1 MKVKKI
7 KTIAITAIMALS
19 SFTALPM
26 SASAITDPNYD
37 GSVTIADAILIE
49 SYIDGTIDFDNS
61 DLWLLD
67 FNEDY
72 SVDIRDSIACQRYL
86 TGLDY

>member
-7 KTIAITAIMALS
+7 KSIAITAIMALS
-19 SFTALPM
+19 SLTALPM

-37 GSVTIADAILIE
+37 GSVNIADVVLIE
-49 SYIDGTIDFDNS
+49 AYIDGTIDFETAE
-61 DLWLLD
+61 LWLLD